1 MTTQAGV
8 ALSEASPQR
17 KPRPQRLRECHA
29 VGAPAQARY
38 PPGAKVVI
46 SAPLSRGSLFWLA
59 GRRNHRP
66 QCPHRKSP
74 PPPKCREGLPL
85 RAPLRDPGQGGKPT
99 GEYPKL
105 PYAAPRGRGILPRL
119 PSVEFPPGPA
129 RGQTP
134 SQLANIYPRQIAG
147 LKASVAPRAHHVAG
161 VPPPCQPPP
170 LESAGSKPSSPPSG
184 ARRHPPSTWSA
195 CHSFAPMAVEPTG

>member
-1 MTTQAGV
+1 M
-8 ALSEASPQR
+8 SR
-17 KPRPQRLRECHA
+17 RRRPRPGPLPPRGQSCYIGAA
-29 VGAPAQARY
+29 VEGLSLLASGAEESP
-38 PPGAKVVI
+38 
-46 SAPLSRGSLFWLA
+46 SAV
-59 GRRNHRP
+59 
-66 QCPHRKSP
+66 
-74 PPPKCREGLPL
+74 PPPKVSPPSPS
-85 RAPLRDPGQGGKPT
+85 AGKACPFEPPFET
-99 GEYPKL
+99 RGKAVSQLASIPSSHMQ
-105 PYAAPRGRGILPRL
+105 PPRGRGILPRL

>member
-74 PPPKCREGLPL
+74 PLPKCREGLPL

-119 PSVEFPPGPA
+119 PSVEFP
-129 RGQTP
+129 R
-134 SQLANIYPRQIAG
+134 PRQRPDPQPTG
-147 LKASVAPRAHHVAG
+147 KHL
-161 VPPPCQPPP
+161 PPPNRRPQS
-170 LESAGSKPSSPPSG
+170 LSG
-184 ARRHPPSTWSA
+184 AQGPSCCRRATPLPTAPSRKRRLQALLSPQWCPPTPPFHVVSMPFLRS
-195 CHSFAPMAVEPTG
+195 HGR